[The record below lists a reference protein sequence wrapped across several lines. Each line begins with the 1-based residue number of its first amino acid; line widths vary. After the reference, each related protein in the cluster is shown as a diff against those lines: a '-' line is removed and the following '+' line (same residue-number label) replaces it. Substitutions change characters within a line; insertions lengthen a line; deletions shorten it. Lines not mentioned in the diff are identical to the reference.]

1 MGGSGLETDKCS
13 SSGYEDLGDID
24 IKAEVHRDFSSLR
37 AIAISMGR
45 WHDHFARA
53 VELYGGYIVDL
64 IVDGK
69 LAGQSVVYTIDL
81 GGKVFGVIYYIAI
94 LPEYRGH
101 GYSRI
106 LLASSEEALTLL
118 SADYLVATISGENKL
133 SIRLF
138 ESMDYSIFPWQ
149 GFSKICGSKAMETLR
164 MATCGYEDD
173 LVAVK
178 PNNGEEIF
186 PHVCEVKREKARRWW
201 RSVCLK
207 PWLDLRRL
215 IDL

>member
-1 MGGSGLETDKCS
+1 MGGSGLEADRLS
-13 SSGYEDLGDID
+13 SSECEDLGDID
-24 IKAEVHRDFSSLR
+24 IRAELHRDFSSLR

-64 IVDGK
+64 IVDSK

-81 GGKVFGVIYYIAI
+81 SGKMFGVIYYIAI

-106 LLASSEEALTLL
+106 LLASSEEALTVL
-118 SADYLVATISGENKL
+118 SAEYLVATISGENTP

-138 ESMDYSIFPWQ
+138 ESMDYSIIPWQ
-149 GFSKICGSKAMETLR
+149 GLSKICSPKAMETLR

-173 LVAVK
+173 LVAIK
-178 PNNGEEIF
+178 ANSSKEIF
-186 PHVCEVKREKARRWW
+186 PYLCEVKRGRARKWW

-207 PWLDLRRL
+207 PWLDLRKRL
-215 IDL
+215 DL